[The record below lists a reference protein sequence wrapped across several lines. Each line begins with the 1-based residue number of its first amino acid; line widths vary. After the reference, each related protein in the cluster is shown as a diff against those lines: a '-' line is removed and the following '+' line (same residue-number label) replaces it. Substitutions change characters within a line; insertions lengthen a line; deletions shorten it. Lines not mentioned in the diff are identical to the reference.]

1 MEHKGSDL
9 ERYVR
14 SACVATAVLAAA
26 AWLTACTAAN
36 GGEPV
41 RLVANA
47 SPDSGKTLISY
58 YGCGSCHMIPGI
70 GNAQGTVGPP
80 LIAFGRRV
88 YIAGEAPNTQENLVR
103 WIMVPQSIE
112 PNTAMPTLGVTEGQ
126 ARNIAA
132 YLYTLR

>member
-1 MEHKGSDL
+1 MEHQGSDL
-9 ERYVR
+9 EWRMR
-14 SACVATAVLAAA
+14 ALWLATAVLAAA
-26 AWLTACTAAN
+26 AWLTACTAAK

-41 RLVANA
+41 RRVADA
-47 SPDSGKTLISY
+47 SPDSGKKLISY

-70 GNAQGTVGPP
+70 DDAQGTVGPP
-80 LIAFGRRV
+80 LNAFGRRV
-88 YIAGEAPNTQENLVR
+88 YIAGEAPNTQENLIR

-112 PNTAMPTLGVTEGQ
+112 PNTAMPTLGITEGQ